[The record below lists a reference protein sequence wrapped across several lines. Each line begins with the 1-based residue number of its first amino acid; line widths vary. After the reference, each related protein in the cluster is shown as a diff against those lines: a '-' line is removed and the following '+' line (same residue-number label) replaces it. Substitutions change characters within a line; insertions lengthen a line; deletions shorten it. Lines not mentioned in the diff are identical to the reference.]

1 MGQKLARG
9 PLPLDEAWGMQPC
22 QLEISRKYES
32 PFSMQP
38 HINFIIKD
46 LMAGSAQFEQLKLN
60 NAAKSFQRMMVPFV
74 CTLLYYVII
83 ASIRTVGCPL
93 LANDRIIDNDFQIS
107 KLGFHSF
114 FVSQSSSLLV
124 RITFNDISWYEEAM
138 AGIHDLGVF
147 NSVRPSWQFAL
158 FKLLPVHL
166 KLEWSVPV

>member
-1 MGQKLARG
+1 MGQKLAMG

-46 LMAGSAQFEQLKLN
+46 LMASSAQFEQLKLN

-74 CTLLYYVII
+74 CTLLYYAII
-83 ASIRTVGCPL
+83 ASIRRVGCPL

-107 KLGFHSF
+107 KLGTMGSNNS
-114 FVSQSSSLLV
+114 VSLLNKESS
-124 RITFNDISWYEEAM
+124 IIM
-138 AGIHDLGVF
+138 
-147 NSVRPSWQFAL
+147 
-158 FKLLPVHL
+158 
-166 KLEWSVPV
+166 

>member
-1 MGQKLARG
+1 MGQKLAMG

-46 LMAGSAQFEQLKLN
+46 LMASSAQFEQLKLN

-83 ASIRTVGCPL
+83 ASIRTVGCLGRNPATGDVLVSTRFLSASPL
-93 LANDRIIDNDFQIS
+93 YWFASHLMIS
-107 KLGFHSF
+107 PGMSKTWPGYMIWAYSTAYVLLG
-114 FVSQSSSLLV
+114 SLL
-124 RITFNDISWYEEAM
+124 FSNFY
-138 AGIHDLGVF
+138 
-147 NSVRPSWQFAL
+147 PST
-158 FKLLPVHL
+158 
-166 KLEWSVPV
+166 